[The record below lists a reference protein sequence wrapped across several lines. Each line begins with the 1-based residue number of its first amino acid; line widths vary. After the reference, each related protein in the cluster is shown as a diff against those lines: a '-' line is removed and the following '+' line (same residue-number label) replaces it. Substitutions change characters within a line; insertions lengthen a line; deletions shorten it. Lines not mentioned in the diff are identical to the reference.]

1 MEVMEVMEV
10 MYAVQGTVEPLG
22 IPLIGWIASV
32 TLPT

>member
-1 MEVMEVMEV
+1 MEVMEV

-22 IPLIGWIASV
+22 IPIVGCIASG